1 MHERPERDRPS
12 TRSVTVDLSK
22 IEQLVD
28 LVARSSIAEL
38 DLTQDGTRI
47 RILKRAPAADSPVP
61 TQPAS
66 GGEVEAP
73 ILIRQESPTPET
85 PTSADIVVP
94 APMHGVF
101 YRSAAPDDP
110 PLVEVGTRV
119 EAGQKI
125 CIIEAMKTF
134 IDIAAEAPGVVLAI
148 LAENGDEIAAGQALF
163 RIDPAG
169 SS

>member
-1 MHERPERDRPS
+1 
-12 TRSVTVDLSK
+12 VDLPK

-47 RILKRAPAADSPVP
+47 RILKRPAPGAPPVSAP
-61 TQPAS
+61 PAS
-66 GGEVEAP
+66 RGSAQAG
-73 ILIRQESPTPET
+73 LNRQESPPPDATA
-85 PTSADIVVP
+85 SATADVVVP

-101 YRSAAPDDP
+101 YRAVAPGES
-110 PLVEVGTRV
+110 PLVEVGTRM

-134 IDIAAEAPGVVLAI
+134 IDVVAEAPGVVLAI
-148 LAENGDEIAAGQALF
+148 LAKDGDEIEAGQPLF

>member
-1 MHERPERDRPS
+1 MDFP
-12 TRSVTVDLSK
+12 K

-47 RILKRAPAADSPVP
+47 RIIKRASA
-61 TQPAS
+61 
-66 GGEVEAP
+66 EAP
-73 ILIRQESPTPET
+73 PAPARPEGGSDPQTPSANDKDG
-85 PTSADIVVP
+85 PAPGAPADIVVS

-101 YRSAAPDDP
+101 YRSAAPDEP
-110 PLVEVGTRV
+110 PLVEVGARI

-134 IDIAAEAPGVVLAI
+134 IDIAAETSGVLLAV

-163 RIDPAG
+163 RIGPAG

>member
-1 MHERPERDRPS
+1 MDFA
-12 TRSVTVDLSK
+12 K

-47 RILKRAPAADSPVP
+47 RILKRPSAEAPPAPARRTGGSDPQAPSANHKDG
-61 TQPAS
+61 PAP
-66 GGEVEAP
+66 GAP
-73 ILIRQESPTPET
+73 
-85 PTSADIVVP
+85 ADIVVS

-101 YRSAAPDDP
+101 YRSAAPDEP
-110 PLVEVGTRV
+110 PLVEVGARV

-125 CIIEAMKTF
+125 CTIEAMKTF
-134 IDIAAEAPGVVLAI
+134 IDIAAETSGVVLAV

-163 RIDPAG
+163 RIGPAG

>member
-1 MHERPERDRPS
+1 
-12 TRSVTVDLSK
+12 VDLSK

-47 RILKRAPAADSPVP
+47 RILKGASAGAPAAP
-61 TQPAS
+61 TQPAN
-66 GGEVEAP
+66 GVKVEAP
-73 ILIRQESPTPET
+73 TLDHHESHAPE
-85 PTSADIVVP
+85 PSADIVVP

-101 YRSAAPDDP
+101 YQAAGPDEP
-110 PLVEVGTRV
+110 PLVEVGARV

-134 IDIAAEAPGVVLAI
+134 IDLAAEAPGVVLAI
-148 LAENGDEIAAGQALF
+148 LAKDGEEIEAGQALF
-163 RIDPAG
+163 RIGPVG